1 MNNIC
6 SIVGCSNPAV
16 PGRKSCGH
24 VDHQRIE
31 DVHNERG
38 QSRFQLKERYERS
51 QLAHPNDAIGEQVTS
66 ISEII
71 DDDEEEEFEPGREGP
86 VPVTPNSTT
95 SKPRIRT
102 QFGRRRT
109 HNEQLFVAPCG
120 IIVARETFYHAEALY
135 SVIVCIYQIFSFKFL
150 FGSRYSLGNDKTNL
164 PAAGNHA
171 RTHILRQQLFY

>member
-24 VDHQRIE
+24 VDHQRIK

-86 VPVTPNSTT
+86 VPVTPNSTA
-95 SKPRIRT
+95 SKPRICA

-135 SVIVCIYQIFSFKFL
+135 SVIVRIYQIFSFKFL

-164 PAAGNHA
+164 LAAGNHA